1 MPATRKPNLRAIFNT
16 FDAYTDMLER
26 VMGVED
32 FTWLPWYCYD
42 NDMGVD
48 GHEASPGNGHPCRPV
63 RNLDD
68 LAQLIL
74 ESRG

>member
-1 MPATRKPNLRAIFNT
+1 MNVSFETGCDGSTATTHDWLTPPELLQALGA
-16 FDAYTDMLER
+16 FDMD
-26 VMGVED
+26 
-32 FTWLPWYCYD
+32 PC
-42 NDMGVD
+42 
-48 GHEASPGNGHPCRPV
+48 ASQYQPRRPV